1 MVEPGVP
8 IRLTR
13 RKRHKK
19 PAPFSLFGL
28 HPYTTFVPLQNTKS
42 NSKTQPLTFYITCGI
57 KPVEYLENFPLLT
70 ARNTQTVIF
79 HTIDNLA
86 VKNLTGNDRITARRL
101 YENPWEFEPT
111 HTLHMQTNFLPEIEG
126 RDRPVTACTETV
138 EEGMAVHTQGEGAQ
152 KLARTSLELILA
164 SHPVDCARCAANRA
178 CELQR
183 AAAHLHVKLKTK
195 RFRKLE
201 RGLSIDSSHPE
212 FNYDPN
218 KCVLCGKCVWT
229 CRERLGVGVFGFAYR
244 GFKRMVTTFD
254 NRPFGESPC
263 DGCGECVA
271 VCPVGALTFKDKG
284 RTESAR
290 AALAAE
296 KAECR

>member
-1 MVEPGVP
+1 MKGV
-8 IRLTR
+8 
-13 RKRHKK
+13 
-19 PAPFSLFGL
+19 SLSIDG
-28 HPYTTFVPLQNTKS
+28 
-42 NSKTQPLTFYITCGI
+42 
-57 KPVEYLENFPLLT
+57 
-70 ARNTQTVIF
+70 RTV
-79 HTIDNLA
+79 
-86 VKNLTGNDRITARRL
+86 RARRGDTVL
-101 YENPWEFEPT
+101 WAALDNGIYIPNLCSIRESAEPFAGCR
-111 HTLHMQTNFLPEIEG
+111 LCFVEIEG

-138 EEGMAVHTQGEGAQ
+138 EEGMSVHTQGEGAQ
-152 KLARTSLELILA
+152 RLARTSLELILA

-178 CELQR
+178 CDLQR